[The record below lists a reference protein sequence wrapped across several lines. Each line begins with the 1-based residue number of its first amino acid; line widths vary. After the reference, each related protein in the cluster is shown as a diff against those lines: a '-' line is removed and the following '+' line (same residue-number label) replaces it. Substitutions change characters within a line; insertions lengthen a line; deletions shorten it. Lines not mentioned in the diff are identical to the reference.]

1 MPNAKPLHRVPGWCQ
16 GKRRLSIRVKST
28 FRVVLCNQLLRIL
41 TSNSLYL
48 KQWSQWTVEVPYIT
62 KPNRRTLFLKVL
74 CLCNEQQVIADFF
87 LELRIWKKDTAP
99 KRSLKPLLAVHGRH
113 IYWTGACVPLHREQL
128 VQKPNQQQKEYS
140 YKIGNSHI
148 RTDNEDPK
156 GATYFLHCFVGS
168 MGHCQKCCTLGI
180 LKLQC
185 ASESR
190 ESWSSDSAGR
200 LWGWDHAFLESPR
213 VMLTGKKVRRGGQPG
228 RAVCMCGEA
237 PPL

>member
-1 MPNAKPLHRVPGWCQ
+1 MKHFFELMIWEREDTAEKEKERIPILQLKKIKVFYSGEVKLGLKPVLTPNPKPLHRVPGWCQ

-87 LELRIWKKDTAP
+87 LELRIWKKETAP

-113 IYWTGACVPLHREQL
+113 IYWTGACVPLRREQL
-128 VQKPNQQQKEYS
+128 VQKPNQQQKEYI

-180 LKLQC
+180 LKL
-185 ASESR
+185 
-190 ESWSSDSAGR
+190 
-200 LWGWDHAFLESPR
+200 
-213 VMLTGKKVRRGGQPG
+213 
-228 RAVCMCGEA
+228 
-237 PPL
+237 